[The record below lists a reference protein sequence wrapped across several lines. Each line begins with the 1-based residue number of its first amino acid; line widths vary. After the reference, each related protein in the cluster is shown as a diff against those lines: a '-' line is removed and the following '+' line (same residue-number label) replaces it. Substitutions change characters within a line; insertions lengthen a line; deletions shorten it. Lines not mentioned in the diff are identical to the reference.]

1 MKKNVINQQG
11 FTLVELLV
19 VVAIIGMLASL
30 SIVAL
35 GSARTKARDAA
46 RVASVKNIQTALEL
60 YYSDTG
66 LYPSTVTP
74 GSPLV
79 TSSVTYLNSVPK
91 NQTPWTGGTCT
102 AATAKE
108 FVYTGS
114 STAGNYKVT
123 FCLEGGSGGLVA
135 GWHTATPAGIR

>member
-1 MKKNVINQQG
+1 MFNKRMNQQG

-91 NQTPWTGGTCT
+91 NQTPWTGGACSTG
-102 AATAKE
+102 AE
-108 FVYTGS
+108 FAYAGS
-114 STAGNYKVT
+114 STPGNYKIT
-123 FCLEGGSGGLVA
+123 FCLEAATGGLGN
-135 GWHTATPAGIR
+135 GWHTATPSGIR